1 MLSVAVLVGAAAL
14 GVLLLSLE
22 VQILNRLD
30 K

>member
-1 MLSVAVLVGAAAL
+1 MITLLTLVAAAAL
-14 GVLLLSLE
+14 GICVLSLE

>member
-14 GVLLLSLE
+14 GVLILSLE

>member
-1 MLSVAVLVGAAAL
+1 MLSAAVLVGAAAL